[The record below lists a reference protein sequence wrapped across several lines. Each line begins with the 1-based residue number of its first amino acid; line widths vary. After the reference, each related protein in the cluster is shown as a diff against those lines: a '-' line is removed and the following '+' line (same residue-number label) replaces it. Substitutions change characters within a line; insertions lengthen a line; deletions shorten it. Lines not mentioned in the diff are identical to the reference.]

1 MRLPA
6 GTAGFR
12 PRFHSLW
19 AGGDFSLPAFFA
31 AIRDA
36 SVPSGEVAVYLVK
49 IVLRAANGPFKAFF
63 PCRGRCHRR
72 GCASSG
78 CGRGWPAC
86 VMRRVSAPSGE
97 PGPAQTHS
105 YKKKRRHSRSGMSPP
120 CGPFGPLSV
129 SVCSQSAVSRRP
141 LLRQKEEKVLQLPFC
156 SAVAST
162 SSGRFAKKS
171 KPVSRSISST
181 ETT

>member
-1 MRLPA
+1 MGGR
-6 GTAGFR
+6 
-12 PRFHSLW
+12 RFF
-19 AGGDFSLPAFFA
+19 AARFFA

-36 SVPSGEVAVYLVK
+36 SVPSGEVTVYLVK
-49 IVLRAANGPFKAFF
+49 IVLWAANGLFKAFF
-63 PCRGRCHRR
+63 ACCGRFHRC

-86 VMRRVSAPSGE
+86 VMRRVPAPFGRAR
-97 PGPAQTHS
+97 PCVDALIH
-105 YKKKRRHSRSGMSPP
+105 KKKRRHSRFGMSPP

-129 SVCSQSAVSRRP
+129 SVCSQSAVSRRL
-141 LLRQKEEKVLQLPFC
+141 LLRQKEEKALQLPFC
-156 SAVAST
+156 SAAAST

>member
-1 MRLPA
+1 ME
-6 GTAGFR
+6 GFR
-12 PRFHSLW
+12 PRSLFLFLMGGRRFSAARLFCGHTGCECAVRRSYRLLRENRS
-19 AGGDFSLPAFFA
+19 AGVSRRFF
-31 AIRDA
+31 
-36 SVPSGEVAVYLVK
+36 V
-49 IVLRAANGPFKAFF
+49 
-63 PCRGRCHRR
+63 CRGRCHRC

-86 VMRRVSAPSGE
+86 VMRRVPAPFGRAR
-97 PGPAQTHS
+97 PCVDALIH
-105 YKKKRRHSRSGMSPP
+105 KKKRRHSRFGMSPP

-129 SVCSQSAVSRRP
+129 SVCSQSAVLRRP
-141 LLRQKEEKVLQLPFC
+141 LLRQKEEKVLQLMFC
-156 SAVAST
+156 SAAAST